1 MEKNYTVTIK
11 IIGDGTEDKKT
22 ELITKVVEKIK
33 VVGEAS
39 LGNLQASLVITEKV

>member
-1 MEKNYTVTIK
+1 MQRTYELKITV
-11 IIGDGTEDKKT
+11 IGDGSPEKAQ

-39 LGNLQASLVITEKV
+39 LGNLQASVVVKEK